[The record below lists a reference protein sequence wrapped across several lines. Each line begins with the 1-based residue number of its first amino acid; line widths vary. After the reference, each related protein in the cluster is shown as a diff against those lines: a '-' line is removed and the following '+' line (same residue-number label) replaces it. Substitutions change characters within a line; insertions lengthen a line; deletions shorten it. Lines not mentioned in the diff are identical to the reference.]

1 MAPADKIPPAHES
14 YDAFLQHALRRYW
27 DRKGSSK
34 VTFLALLLAT
44 RQAWAVAW
52 DKGVSAEAGKRA
64 LTGIGGAAAVAVAL
78 RIFIGG
84 PLGILLAGAS
94 VASLLAVYGKNTAS
108 IGRKVIR
115 YREMVDE
122 YEERYDEL
130 KAEIAGASESR
141 RELMVDGLMSRFL
154 DELDTEP
161 EVEEAEAPKASSGF
175 AEHVARREAEDD
187 DGHDEG

>member
-1 MAPADKIPPAHES
+1 MAPADKIAPAHES

-52 DKGVSAEAGKRA
+52 DKGVSAESGKKA
-64 LTGIGGAAAVAVAL
+64 LTGIGGAAAVAVLL

-108 IGRKVIR
+108 IGKKVVR
-115 YREMVDE
+115 YRAMVDE
-122 YEERYDEL
+122 YEERYAEL
-130 KAEIAGASESR
+130 KAEVADASESR
-141 RELMVDGLMSRFL
+141 RDLMMDGLMSRLL

-161 EVEEAEAPKASSGF
+161 EEEEKPAKKESSGF
-175 AEHVARREAEDD
+175 AEHVAREEAKDDED
-187 DGHDEG
+187 

>member
-52 DKGVSAEAGKRA
+52 DRGVSAESGKRA
-64 LTGIGGAAAVAVAL
+64 LTGIGGAAAVAVLL

-84 PLGILLAGAS
+84 PLGIILAGAS

-108 IGRKVIR
+108 IGRKVVR

-122 YEERYDEL
+122 YEEHYAEL
-130 KAEIAGASESR
+130 KAEVQGASESR
-141 RELMVDGLMSRFL
+141 RDLMLDGLMSRFL
-154 DELDTEP
+154 DELDAEP
-161 EVEEAEAPKASSGF
+161 EAEEAPAPKESSGF
-175 AEHVARREAEDD
+175 AEHVAKREADDAHDD
-187 DGHDEG
+187 D

>member
-1 MAPADKIPPAHES
+1 MAPADKLPPAHES

-44 RQAWAVAW
+44 KQAWAVAW

-64 LTGIGGAAAVAVAL
+64 LTGIGGAAAVAVLL

-108 IGRKVIR
+108 IGKKVVR

-122 YEERYDEL
+122 YEDRYAEL
-130 KAEIAGASESR
+130 KAELGDASESR
-141 RELMVDGLMSRFL
+141 RDLMVDGLMSRFL

-161 EVEEAEAPKASSGF
+161 EADGKPEAKASSGF
-175 AEHVARREAEDD
+175 ADHVARQEAKDD
-187 DGHDEG
+187 DED